1 MVQTLIVMEG
11 RTSPQHGLSKGT
23 RKYKR
28 KEADTHISYTQLDG
42 VWDKTNIDVLWS
54 RIDKCLVRFQQTTN
68 SLIRR
73 QVCV

>member
-1 MVQTLIVMEG
+1 MVRTLIVMDG

-42 VWDKTNIDVLWS
+42 V
-54 RIDKCLVRFQQTTN
+54 
-68 SLIRR
+68 
-73 QVCV
+73 